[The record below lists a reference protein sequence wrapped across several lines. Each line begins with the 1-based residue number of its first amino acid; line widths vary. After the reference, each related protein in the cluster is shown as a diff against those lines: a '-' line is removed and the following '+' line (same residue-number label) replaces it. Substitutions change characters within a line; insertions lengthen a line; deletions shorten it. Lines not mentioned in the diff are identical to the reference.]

1 MYKFAI
7 NRPISTIMFS
17 LGIMFFG
24 FLGLKKIPVALWPN
38 IDFPIVLISTVY
50 PGASATTIESK
61 VTDKVEEQVLGID
74 GIKNVTSISVRNT
87 SLVIVQFQ
95 LEKPI
100 SEAVNDVINKVS
112 SVYFT
117 DADIRKPSIDKI
129 DTNGQAIISLFVS
142 SATHSAP
149 EIMKHTDT
157 IIKPQLQ
164 KIAGVGGVQLN
175 GYRERHIRVYPDP
188 TLMAKYD
195 ITYSQISQKLG
206 GENVEI
212 DGGKIINAT
221 QQFSIT
227 TDGNS
232 PSVEKVGNIRLNDN
246 VLLSDIAVIEDGLE
260 EYNTYAAFNGEGG
273 VIMEVQKIAGSNDIA
288 IADGVKK
295 ALPIIESVSEGYNI
309 RPFLDTTEF
318 IKESIHDIEFD
329 LILGGIL
336 AVLVVFVFLR
346 NVTITLVSAISL
358 PISVLGTFA
367 LVQAMG
373 FSLNMLTM
381 MAITL
386 SIGIIIDDAIVVI
399 ENIYKKLEEGKQKRE
414 AAYEGVREI
423 AFAIFAISAMLL
435 SVFVPVGNM
444 SGIIGKFFQSFGI
457 TVALAIG
464 ISYVVVM
471 TVIPMV
477 SSLIA
482 SPKQSAFYTNTEP
495 YFVRLQ
501 EMYAGTLKSVLN
513 QKFLVSLAVLGIFIA
528 SLFLAGK
535 LGMEFMLKE
544 DRSQVYFWVQTQPG
558 ISIYEMRAKTEALQ
572 KEINK
577 DTQNVEYTTI
587 QVAYG
592 KTQNTHKSKI
602 YVKLHDRDK
611 RSIDQFV
618 WMREMGKRLYAL
630 KESSGLTITPAEVPL
645 MGGGDN
651 SALQVAIY
659 APEQRLVDESASK
672 LKQLLLHDER
682 LKGKLVDY
690 HENQSDWQPE
700 YRLKVLRANANEYGV
715 SAKDIGNAISAAFSG
730 ETQVAYYKENGKE
743 YKITLRVPDERR
755 ASVNDIKRIQIPN
768 KNGDMM
774 FLEGLVEI
782 EEGKTPTTINRYNRQ
797 RSIML
802 YANTATKPNGKK
814 YPLSEVLETIEK
826 TKGEWLSQGATYS
839 LSGEAENL
847 AETGAAFGIAVAT
860 AFVLIYLILAALYE
874 SILEP
879 IIIMVTMPLSFSG
892 AFFALGIVGQ
902 PLSMFSLLGLI
913 LLIGMVGKNATLLI
927 DVANEKREEGH
938 GIKDAILIAGE
949 LRLRPIL
956 MTTIAMVFGMLPLAL
971 ATGEGS
977 SMKSAIGICMIGGLI
992 ISMLLSLLIVPV
1004 FYMILAPIDDKIKRF
1019 YRVAKSQRLA

>member
-318 IKESIHDIEFD
+318 IKESIHDIE
-329 LILGGIL
+329 
-336 AVLVVFVFLR
+336 
-346 NVTITLVSAISL
+346 
-358 PISVLGTFA
+358 
-367 LVQAMG
+367 
-373 FSLNMLTM
+373 
-381 MAITL
+381 
-386 SIGIIIDDAIVVI
+386 
-399 ENIYKKLEEGKQKRE
+399 
-414 AAYEGVREI
+414 
-423 AFAIFAISAMLL
+423 
-435 SVFVPVGNM
+435 
-444 SGIIGKFFQSFGI
+444 
-457 TVALAIG
+457 
-464 ISYVVVM
+464 
-471 TVIPMV
+471 
-477 SSLIA
+477 
-482 SPKQSAFYTNTEP
+482 
-495 YFVRLQ
+495 
-501 EMYAGTLKSVLN
+501 
-513 QKFLVSLAVLGIFIA
+513 
-528 SLFLAGK
+528 
-535 LGMEFMLKE
+535 
-544 DRSQVYFWVQTQPG
+544 
-558 ISIYEMRAKTEALQ
+558 
-572 KEINK
+572 
-577 DTQNVEYTTI
+577 
-587 QVAYG
+587 
-592 KTQNTHKSKI
+592 
-602 YVKLHDRDK
+602 
-611 RSIDQFV
+611 
-618 WMREMGKRLYAL
+618 
-630 KESSGLTITPAEVPL
+630 
-645 MGGGDN
+645 
-651 SALQVAIY
+651 
-659 APEQRLVDESASK
+659 
-672 LKQLLLHDER
+672 
-682 LKGKLVDY
+682 
-690 HENQSDWQPE
+690 
-700 YRLKVLRANANEYGV
+700 
-715 SAKDIGNAISAAFSG
+715 
-730 ETQVAYYKENGKE
+730 
-743 YKITLRVPDERR
+743 
-755 ASVNDIKRIQIPN
+755 
-768 KNGDMM
+768 
-774 FLEGLVEI
+774 
-782 EEGKTPTTINRYNRQ
+782 
-797 RSIML
+797 
-802 YANTATKPNGKK
+802 
-814 YPLSEVLETIEK
+814 
-826 TKGEWLSQGATYS
+826 
-839 LSGEAENL
+839 
-847 AETGAAFGIAVAT
+847 
-860 AFVLIYLILAALYE
+860 
-874 SILEP
+874 
-879 IIIMVTMPLSFSG
+879 
-892 AFFALGIVGQ
+892 
-902 PLSMFSLLGLI
+902 
-913 LLIGMVGKNATLLI
+913 
-927 DVANEKREEGH
+927 
-938 GIKDAILIAGE
+938 
-949 LRLRPIL
+949 
-956 MTTIAMVFGMLPLAL
+956 
-971 ATGEGS
+971 
-977 SMKSAIGICMIGGLI
+977 
-992 ISMLLSLLIVPV
+992 
-1004 FYMILAPIDDKIKRF
+1004 
-1019 YRVAKSQRLA
+1019 